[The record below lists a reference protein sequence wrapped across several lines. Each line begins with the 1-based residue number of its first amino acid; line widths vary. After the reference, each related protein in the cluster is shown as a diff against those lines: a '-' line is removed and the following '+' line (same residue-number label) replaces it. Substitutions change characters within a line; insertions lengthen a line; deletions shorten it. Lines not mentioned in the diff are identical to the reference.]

1 MDGLSV
7 PYKKWWHDTMTAYGN
22 AWVPEVAVEIFR
34 AIDAAERYDRRQ
46 KG

>member
-1 MDGLSV
+1 
-7 PYKKWWHDTMTAYGN
+7 MTAYGN